1 MSEDEEF
8 NEDELLTEALI
19 DNGDDVIE
27 PDLTKLIFESS
38 EEMGVSWR
46 GKLEFVGLL
55 FDGVEEGSPNT
66 V

>member
-19 DNGDDVIE
+19 DNGDVIE